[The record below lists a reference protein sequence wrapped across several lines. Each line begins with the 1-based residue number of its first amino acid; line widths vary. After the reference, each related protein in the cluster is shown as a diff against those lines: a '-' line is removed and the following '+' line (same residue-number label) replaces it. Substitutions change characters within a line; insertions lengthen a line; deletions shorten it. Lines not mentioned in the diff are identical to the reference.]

1 MARLRLDGF
10 CNVRSQSSGSN
21 PFSPWHKNSFE
32 EKLTLLRFFRVPSI
46 CTTRLVFDQKKKCGC
61 WGLHHGER
69 RVSEMRAKL
78 CPAQDA
84 PFLVTRHC
92 MTSHWTRAC
101 HCPSPINRFLYA
113 SGAERGDRVCCCRL
127 LRGMGGLHVAG
138 AGGTFSWGRCGEQM
152 SGGRGRVMFSF
163 ERGLFF

>member
-1 MARLRLDGF
+1 MARLRLDVF

-32 EKLTLLRFFRVPSI
+32 EKLTLLRFFRSSFHLHNAP
-46 CTTRLVFDQKKKCGC
+46 RFRPKKKKCGC

-78 CPAQDA
+78 CPAHDA
-84 PFLVTRHC
+84 PFLVTRHR

-113 SGAERGDRVCCCRL
+113 SGAEWGDRVCCRL
-127 LRGMGGLHVAG
+127 LRGTGGLHVAG
-138 AGGTFSWGRCGEQM
+138 EGDFFLGE
-152 SGGRGRVMFSF
+152 VWWAN
-163 ERGLFF
+163 ERRERTCDV

>member
-32 EKLTLLRFFRVPSI
+32 DFLEFLPFAQSASFST
-46 CTTRLVFDQKKKCGC
+46 KKKCGC

-84 PFLVTRHC
+84 PFLVTRHR

-113 SGAERGDRVCCCRL
+113 SGAEWGDRVCCCRL

-138 AGGTFSWGRCGEQM
+138 GRGTFSWGRCGEQM